1 MWSSQTHPSPS
12 SQGWGSRSPSPAQ
25 SCLSMCC
32 ISCFTSNLDP
42 REPLSEGTYFPWD
55 RSQAEPKG
63 ILQRGV
69 SGKGFGVA
77 PSPWQDLSSAGLS
90 EGIVAEPRHQ
100 AGGWLGW
107 AGLGKG
113 LPGQTPLG
121 MGHPQLLWAT
131 CFPRLTTLVKNFFI
145 IANLYLPSFGLKPL
159 PLVLSLQALVKSLSP
174 SFLSTPFIY

>member
-25 SCLSMCC
+25 SCLSTCC

-63 ILQRGV
+63 VPQRGV

-77 PSPWQDLSSAGLS
+77 SNPWQDLSSAELS
-90 EGIVAEPRHQ
+90 EPIVAGARHQ
-100 AGGWLGW
+100 EGDGW
-107 AGLGKG
+107 AGQGRTG
-113 LPGQTPLG
+113 RG
-121 MGHPQLLWAT
+121 LWAWAELGVNEQGYVS
-131 CFPRLTTLVKNFFI
+131 R
-145 IANLYLPSFGLKPL
+145 
-159 PLVLSLQALVKSLSP
+159 
-174 SFLSTPFIY
+174 